1 MFFAVLGAIVG
12 SFLNVVALRL
22 HGRTFLRGRSLCASC
37 GETISPRDLIPVVSY
52 LLLWGRCRHCRSRIP
67 RRYFLVELVGGFI
80 FALLALTAPSP
91 LPFILLALS
100 FSLLLLIALY
110 DLQHLIIPDEFVYP
124 FIALSLLLAVVRV
137 EAAGWGTLL
146 AGPLLAL
153 PFLLLALLS
162 RGRLMGW
169 GDVKLGL
176 GVGFLLG
183 IPGSV
188 AAFLFSMWIGGGVGA
203 GVLAFQRMGFVREGP
218 ALTMKSEIPFAPF
231 LVLAAFLAQVSG
243 LTLPQLL
250 HFFEI

>member
-22 HGRTFLRGRSLCASC
+22 HGKTFLRGRSLCASC
-37 GETISPRDLIPVVSY
+37 GETLSPRDLIPVVSY
-52 LLLWGRCRHCRSRIP
+52 LRLRGRCRHCQSRIP
-67 RRYFLVELVGGFI
+67 RRYPLVEFAGGFV
-80 FALLALTAPSP
+80 FALLALTTPSP
-91 LPFILLALS
+91 LTFVLLALS

-110 DLQHLIIPDEFVYP
+110 DLEHLIIPDEFVYP
-124 FIALSLLLAVVRV
+124 LIAVSLVVAALRV
-137 EAAGWGTLL
+137 EAAGFETLL

-162 RGRLMGW
+162 GGRAMGW

-176 GVGFLLG
+176 GVGLLLG

-188 AAFLFSMWIGGGVGA
+188 VAFLFSMWIGGIVGA
-203 GVLAFQRMGFVREGP
+203 GTIALQRIGFAREGP

-243 LTLPQLL
+243 LGLTQLL